1 MTTINTLGELL
12 KAANSDYLVFDLG
25 RRVQPIATAIF
36 EDFEKLQLAY
46 PYPIQGHAQF
56 ALVFGENT
64 QQPFIW
70 FLKFP
75 LDERGLLNPAAR
87 SQFMQMLSDAM
98 GNDITRPLTEEE
110 QQRMADHP
118 FNVRP
123 SQEKL
128 AIFNAQLRKQLKQP
142 ASAQYE
148 FACQYLSRKT
158 EAHLWQSV
166 GLQGLADICAR
177 ADDFEH
183 AQLLSNALSSPITEL
198 QTAVCQLIE
207 HVNLP
212 TSSQQTIQHVFVNA
226 SAEQRSYLLRALAS
240 NSAACETLL
249 RQLATDE
256 EKLDQNQLIAI
267 AARCWTC
274 LKQDDVRKFYLES
287 LAHQPQSF
295 FNQIFA
301 DIVAIPEIR
310 HPLLS
315 ELRNPERSVQLSQAI
330 GGLFKATTQ

>member
-1 MTTINTLGELL
+1 MSTINTLGELL
-12 KAANSDYLVFDLG
+12 NAANSEYLVFDLG
-25 RRVQPIATAIF
+25 RRVQPIATSVFQAF
-36 EDFEKLQLAY
+36 ENLQLAY

-56 ALVFGENT
+56 AIVFGENK

-87 SQFMQMLSDAM
+87 SQFLQMLSDAM
-98 GNDITRPLTEEE
+98 GDDITRPLTEEE
-110 QQRMADHP
+110 QQRMANHP

-128 AIFNAQLRKQLKQP
+128 AIFNAQLRRQLKQP

-148 FACQYLSRKT
+148 FACQYLSGKT
-158 EAHLWQSV
+158 DAQLWQSV

-177 ADDFEH
+177 AEDFEH
-183 AQLLSNALSSPITEL
+183 AQLLSNALSSKIVEI
-198 QTAVCQLIE
+198 QTASCQLLE
-207 HVNLP
+207 HVTLP
-212 TSSQQTIQHVFVNA
+212 TSVMQTVETLFSH
-226 SAEQRSYLLRALAS
+226 AEAKQRSYLLRAVAS
-240 NSAACETLL
+240 SPDCCNTLL
-249 RQLATDE
+249 RQMAASH
-256 EKLDQNQLIAI
+256 EKLEQTQLIAV
-267 AARCWTC
+267 AARCWNS

-287 LAHQPQSF
+287 LALQPQSF

-301 DIVAIPEIR
+301 DIVAIPDIR

-315 ELRNPERSVQLSQAI
+315 ELRNPDRSERLSQAI
-330 GGLFKATTQ
+330 GGLFKAMTQ